1 MEIVLFREWLMLSC
15 GALGL
20 YLRATWWDVQTFAS
34 TNSCLEHKKSSWTA
48 FYLLLTLSA
57 SSQPWEMKVIL
68 EVALSLF
75 ISVTVSPGR

>member
-1 MEIVLFREWLMLSC
+1 MEIFLLREWLMLSC
-15 GALGL
+15 EALGP
-20 YLRATWWDVQTFAS
+20 YLRATWWDVLTFAS
-34 TNSCLEHKKSSWTA
+34 MNSCLEHKKSSWTA

-57 SSQPWEMKVIL
+57 SFQPCEMKVSL